1 MERRPS
7 ALVVEDEA
15 SVRGLLTELL
25 EAEGFRVESTG
36 SLGGARRALEGT
48 PPDLV
53 VLDRGLPDGDGL
65 ELCRSLRANETTRHV
80 PVLVVSG
87 RMRAEERVVGLRGGA
102 DDYLGKPFHPA
113 ELAARARALTRR
125 WPRPSAPVASGSI
138 RLDPERHECAVDGRP
153 VGLWPTEFEL
163 LRAFLERP
171 GRVLTRDFLS
181 ERVWGHSAVPS
192 SRAVETA
199 VQRLRRR
206 LGGEGRRLE
215 TVRGYGFRLRE
226 EAPGGA

>member
-1 MERRPS
+1 MDRRPCV
-7 ALVVEDEA
+7 LVVEDEPA
-15 SVRGLLTELL
+15 VRGLLTELL
-25 EAEGFRVESTG
+25 EAEGFRVEAAGT
-36 SLGGARRALEGT
+36 LDGARRALEEA
-48 PPDLV
+48 PWDLV

-65 ELCRSLRANETTRHV
+65 ELCRSLRANEATRTL
-80 PVLVVSG
+80 PVLVVSA
-87 RMRAEERVVGLRGGA
+87 RMRVEERVVGLRGGA

-125 WPRPSAPVASGSI
+125 WPRAEGPMASGSI
-138 RLDPERHECAVDGRP
+138 RLDPDRHECAVGGRA

-181 ERVWGHSAVPS
+181 ERVWGHTAVPS

-206 LGGEGRRLE
+206 LGAEGRRLE

-226 EAPGGA
+226 AAGAE

>member
-1 MERRPS
+1 MDRRPS
-7 ALVVEDEA
+7 ALVVEDEP

-25 EAEGFRVESTG
+25 EAEGFRVSAAG
-36 SLGGARRALEGT
+36 SLDGARRALEG
-48 PPDLV
+48 PAPDLV

-65 ELCRSLRANETTRHV
+65 ELCRSLRANEATRGV
-80 PVLVVSG
+80 PVLVVSA
-87 RMRAEERVVGLRGGA
+87 RMRVEERVVGLRGGA

-113 ELAARARALTRR
+113 EFAARARALTRR
-125 WPRPSAPVASGSI
+125 WPRPGGPIASGSI
-138 RLDPERHECAVDGRP
+138 RLDPERHECAVGGRT

-163 LRAFLERP
+163 LRTFLERP

-181 ERVWGHSAVPS
+181 ERVWGHAAVPS

-206 LGGEGRRLE
+206 LGAEGRRLE

-226 EAPGGA
+226 AAAGPE